1 MATHICPIG
10 INMKKINKNY
20 LAIVPFLLVVIAY
33 ELLPLFELFINSIK
47 VDGAWSLGNYV
58 RIATTTLYQMSV
70 WNSVRI
76 SFIAS
81 CIGIIAAFFVA
92 KAYYEVGGTWQR
104 VMTMILNMTSNF
116 TGLPLTFAFMILM
129 GNTGVLTLLGQQYGI
144 PFLKDFD
151 LYTGNGLTII
161 FIYFQIPLATLLL
174 LPTFLTLKKEWKEAA
189 SLMQASN
196 LSYWR
201 HVAIPNLLP
210 GILGTLSVL
219 FANCLAAYATAYALV
234 QNNYALLA
242 LQISSKFK
250 GDVSI
255 DEELGGAL
263 AMVLILLM
271 VLATLFNNL
280 MTKKYA
286 KGRELI

>member
-1 MATHICPIG
+1 M
-10 INMKKINKNY
+10 KINRNY
-20 LAIVPFLLVVIAY
+20 LAIVPFVLVVIAY
-33 ELLPLFELFINSIK
+33 ELLPLFELFINSIQK
-47 VDGAWSLGNYV
+47 DGVWSIENYV
-58 RIATTTLYQMSV
+58 RIATTTLYQMAV

-81 CIGIIAAFFVA
+81 CLGIVVAFFVA
-92 KAYYEVGGTWQR
+92 KAYYEVSGTWKKS
-104 VMTMILNMTSNF
+104 MTMILNMTSNF

-144 PFLKDFD
+144 PILKDFD
-151 LYTGNGLTII
+151 LYTGNGLTLI
-161 FIYFQIPLATLLL
+161 FVYFQIPLATLLL

-189 SLMQASN
+189 SLMQTSN
-196 LSYWR
+196 IAYWW

-219 FANCLAAYATAYALV
+219 FANSLAAYATAYALV

-255 DEELGGAL
+255 DKELGGAL

-271 VLATLFNNL
+271 VLATVFNNVV
-280 MTKKYA
+280 TKKYA

>member
-1 MATHICPIG
+1 
-10 INMKKINKNY
+10 MKKINKNY
-20 LAIVPFLLVVIAY
+20 LALAPFLLAVIAY
-33 ELLPLFELFINSIK
+33 ELLPLMELFINSIK
-47 VDGAWSLGNYV
+47 VDGELGLGNYI
-58 RIATTTLYQMSV
+58 RIATTPLYQMSV

-76 SFIAS
+76 SLIAS
-81 CIGIIAAFFVA
+81 CIGIIIAFFVA
-92 KAYYEVGGTWQR
+92 KAYYEVGGNWR
-104 VMTMILNMTSNF
+104 RIMTMILNMTSNF

-161 FIYFQIPLATLLL
+161 FVYFQVPLATLLL
-174 LPTFLTLKKEWKEAA
+174 MPTFLTLKKEWKEAA
-189 SLMQASN
+189 ALMQASGI
-196 LSYWR
+196 SYWW

-210 GILGTLSVL
+210 GILGTVSVL
-219 FANCLAAYATAYALV
+219 FANSLAAYATAYALV

-255 DEELGGAL
+255 DKELGGAL

-271 VLATLFNNL
+271 VLATLFNNQ